1 MRAVFTFALVPLA
14 VSLATGLASHDAQAA
29 RRVPGGDAALG
40 RVALRQFGCGTCH
53 VIPGVTFARG
63 FTGPSLD
70 RYARRV
76 YIAGKWPNNPDVL
89 IRFIVD
95 PPAMAPRTAMPAVGV
110 NAAQARD
117 IAAYLY
123 SLE

>member
-1 MRAVFTFALVPLA
+1 MRGAFTFPLATLA
-14 VSLATGLASHDAQAA
+14 VSLATGLASPDAYAA

-63 FTGPSLD
+63 FAGPSLD
-70 RYARRV
+70 RYGRRLYV
-76 YIAGKWPNNPDVL
+76 AGKWPNNPEVL

-95 PPAMAPRTAMPAVGV
+95 PPAMEPRTAMPAAGV
-110 NAAQARD
+110 SLAEARD

>member
-1 MRAVFTFALVPLA
+1 MRTVFTSPLVTLA
-14 VSLATGLASHDAQAA
+14 VSLATGLACRDAHAA
-29 RRVPGGDAALG
+29 PRVPGGDAALG

-76 YIAGKWPNNPDVL
+76 YVAGKWPNNPDVL

-110 NAAQARD
+110 SVAEARD

-123 SLE
+123 SLD

>member
-1 MRAVFTFALVPLA
+1 MRAAVTFPLVTLA
-14 VSLATGLASHDAQAA
+14 VTLATGLACPDAQAA

-53 VIPGVTFARG
+53 VIPGVALARG

-70 RYARRV
+70 RFARRV
-76 YIAGKWPNNPDVL
+76 YVAGKWPNNPEVL

-95 PPAMAPRTAMPAVGV
+95 PPAMEPRTAMPAVGV
-110 NAAQARD
+110 SLTEARD